1 MNKSLASFVFSGE
14 TLFCLPNEQSSV
26 PITNEAKF
34 LPIQEKEEIPTKKE
48 LQRRTLVLV
57 SSLATTEKEFLL
69 NVMAS
74 VNIQESDI
82 DIVTEAEF
90 KDFDFT
96 NISKSQEIISF
107 GEFHKYLKNTVKSPK
122 YQTVQLENKKVLV
135 ADSLETVGQN
145 LANEKRNLWVALKSM
160 YGLV

>member
-69 NVMAS
+69 KVMAS
-74 VNIQESDI
+74 VNIQESDM

-107 GEFHKYLKNTVKSPK
+107 GEFLKHLNISVNSPK
-122 YQTVQLENKKVLV
+122 YQTIPLENKKVLV

-145 LANEKRNLWVALKSM
+145 LANEKMNLWVALKSM